1 LSFHNRSAKDSAI
14 ALLIVSSILWGS
26 SFVSIKIGLAYLN
39 AFDFAFLRLA
49 SASAIL
55 VVILV
60 LNGRLKLASLK
71 EKGVWALGL
80 LNGIGFSLQ
89 YVGLQFTT
97 PAKTALLI
105 DMNVIAVAI
114 LSWRFFQESFGLR
127 KQLAVIMGVLGA
139 VMITTN
145 GDLST
150 LTHGEFLGDVLVLF
164 AGLVWAVFIIL
175 HKRVLSSNDRNAI
188 ELSAVVMSATAF
200 LLFPVA
206 LLFGR
211 LGVQVIPIEGWVWV
225 GYTAIVC
232 QVVPYALWVFALKS
246 VTATIASVVG
256 MLEIVAAMIL
266 SSLLLA
272 ESYNTATLLGA
283 GLILLSILAVAE
295 I

>member
-1 LSFHNRSAKDSAI
+1 MSFHNRSTKDPAI

-55 VVILV
+55 VAILV
-60 LNGRLKLASLK
+60 FNGRLKLASLK
-71 EKGVWALGL
+71 EKSVWALGL

-114 LSWRFFQESFGLR
+114 LSWRLFQESFGLR
-127 KQLAVIMGVLGA
+127 KQFAVIIGVLGA

-164 AGLVWAVFIIL
+164 AGLVWAGFIIL
-175 HKRVLSSNDRNAI
+175 HKRVLSSNDRNVM

-211 LGVQVIPIEGWVWV
+211 LGVQAIPIEGWVWI

-266 SSLLLA
+266 SSLFLA
-272 ESYNTATLLGA
+272 ESYNAVTLLGA

-295 I
+295 S